1 MEKKRRERINRSL
14 EELKRLVLQAQNR
27 DVSTMTSRIYLR
39 KEEGLKI
46 EKKYCYMTTF
56 FFLLEQ
62 CFSFCPADKFKEVL
76 KLLVL
81 FT

>member
-46 EKKYCYMTTF
+46 EKNT
-56 FFLLEQ
+56 
-62 CFSFCPADKFKEVL
+62 VI
-76 KLLVL
+76 
-81 FT
+81 